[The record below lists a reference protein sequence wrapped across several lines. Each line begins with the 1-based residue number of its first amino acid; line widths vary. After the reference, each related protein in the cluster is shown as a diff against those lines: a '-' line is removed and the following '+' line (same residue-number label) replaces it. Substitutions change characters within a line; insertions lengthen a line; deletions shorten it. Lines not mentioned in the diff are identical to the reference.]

1 LIIFLIYASFASPDS
16 PSNLSSTAARISR
29 LIKESCMPEGPE
41 IRRAADIVEAAL
53 KNRTLTGV
61 FFAFDHLKRYEKD
74 LKASTILGLE
84 TRGKAILTHT
94 DRGLSIYSHNQL
106 YGRWMVSKAGQVPKS
121 NRQLRLA
128 LHNIKN
134 SAWLYSASDI
144 AVMETS
150 ELLRHP
156 FLARIGPDIMSASLK
171 QVMVQLNDPRFRR
184 RRLGQLL
191 LDQAFLAGVGNY
203 LRSEALHVAGIHP
216 LARPGDCGKKE
227 LKALGEA
234 ILALARRSYEHNGV
248 TNDLA
253 QASSLKAAGIPR
265 REYRHWV
272 FSREGRECFRCSG
285 LITKIPVASRRLYL
299 CSHCQPAPVMASQS
313 VVN

>member
-1 LIIFLIYASFASPDS
+1 
-16 PSNLSSTAARISR
+16 
-29 LIKESCMPEGPE
+29 MPEGPE
-41 IRRAADIVEAAL
+41 IRRAADIIEAAL
-53 KNRTLTGV
+53 KNRTLTDV
-61 FFAFDHLKRYEKD
+61 FFAFDYLKCYEEG
-74 LKASTILGLE
+74 LKASTILGIE

-128 LHNIKN
+128 LHNSKN

-144 AVMETS
+144 AVLETS

-171 QVMVQLNDPRFRR
+171 QVMAQLNDPRFSRR
-184 RRLGQLL
+184 GLGQLL

-203 LRSEALHVAGIHP
+203 LRSEALHIAGIHP
-216 LARPGDCGKKE
+216 LARPNDCGKEE
-227 LKALGEA
+227 LKVLGEA
-234 ILALARRSYEHNGV
+234 ILELARRSYVHNGV

-253 QASSLKAAGIPR
+253 RARRLKATGIPR

-272 FSREGRECFRCSG
+272 FNREGRECFRCSG
-285 LITKIPVASRRLYL
+285 PITKIHVASRRLYL
-299 CSHCQPAPVMASQS
+299 CSHCQPAPLMASHTA
-313 VVN
+313 VN